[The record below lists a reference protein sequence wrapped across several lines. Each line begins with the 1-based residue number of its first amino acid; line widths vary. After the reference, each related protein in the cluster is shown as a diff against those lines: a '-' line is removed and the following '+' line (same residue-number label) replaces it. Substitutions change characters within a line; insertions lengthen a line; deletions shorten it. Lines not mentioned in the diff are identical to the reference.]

1 MKRTS
6 FPHRFGIQG
15 ILNLINHPPN
25 AKPKNHM
32 KTNRLK
38 NSVLAA
44 SAALALVSL
53 AGINN
58 ASADLY
64 YDTFDTSAVPP
75 MPDGT
80 GAGLAA
86 TSSNIWDGAVNG
98 PNEPNSPSGSM
109 YVTVPFTTAGGWQ
122 ELQLNFTT
130 AGDFNMNPYLNV
142 EFDLKVDVANS
153 HAAADG
159 TYGGIYPVLQN
170 WDGTGTPG
178 WGQLPAQVIA
188 GTNGWQHFKFSTAS
202 FSGNIT
208 RLVMDINTGGSAVT
222 NTVAYWIDDIVF
234 TQPPLPAPTLLSP
247 IPAPKHLGLQF
258 LPAGGNQY
266 QRVMVY
272 PNPSTKGTAFGWYG
286 TTPPV
291 SYSFTITNFPLV
303 GGYTAQIFWIP
314 NYAMVYGPADT
325 SVDWNC
331 TNDLILTVSANS
343 NASSWGVTMAA
354 KTNSPGALGNGNPNL
369 TITNFAWTNL
379 PVGKWTVT
387 FNNNTDFTITAP
399 DNSTVSASL
408 PADVANLVS
417 GNSLSSTADTV
428 YFGIQPNMPDGI
440 GQPAVF
446 SNIQIAGTT
455 PNTINDSFNA
465 GSLDTNTW
473 TTLTDVPGDITVN
486 NGDQVW
492 WLRWNTPNDQG
503 YATVQGASSIT
514 GPWQDL
520 EPSSNWL
527 LVNTNRY
534 AFITASDLS
543 NIGATSA
550 AYFRLLKRTFT
561 QLQVLWPGETN
572 APGTVSGYT
581 GTAAPESVA
590 TGYNGLGY
598 TPVTVNACDPTWH
611 IVNSSDTVALAN
623 TGTSDP
629 TDILPSATA
638 LSHGTAQ
645 LNLIFNSQGSWTID
659 AVDNSNT
666 NIPPATSTT
675 VTVGP

>member
-6 FPHRFGIQG
+6 FPNRFGIQG
-15 ILNLINHPPN
+15 ILNLVNHPSN

-80 GAGLAA
+80 GGGLAA

-109 YVTVPFTTAGGWQ
+109 YVAAAFTNVAGWQ
-122 ELQLNFTT
+122 ELQLNFSAPGGSLSVGT
-130 AGDFNMNPYLNV
+130 YLNV

-159 TYGGIYPVLQN
+159 TYGGVYPVIQEWSPN
-170 WDGTGTPG
+170 NV
-178 WGQLPAQVIA
+178 WGQLPGQVIA
-188 GTNGWQHFKFSTAS
+188 GTSAWQHFKFSMAS
-202 FSGNIT
+202 APSPMN
-208 RLVMDINTGGSAVT
+208 RLVLDFNTGGSGVT
-222 NTVAYWIDDIVF
+222 NMVKFWVDDIVF
-234 TQPPLPAPTLLSP
+234 TAPPLPAPTLLSP
-247 IPAPKHLGLQF
+247 IPAPKHPGLQF

-314 NYAMVYGPADT
+314 NNAMVYGPADT

-645 LNLIFNSQGSWTID
+645 LNLIFNTQGSWTIN